1 MSRKGSRPLIL
12 IAVAI
17 AAASYALGAQTAPPT
32 GEWRYIG
39 GDVQHTR
46 YSPLDQ
52 ITADNVSTLEVAWTW
67 RGDNF
72 GPTADPIFRS
82 TPLYVDGLLY
92 TVAGERRTVAA
103 IDPETGERSE
113 EHTSELQ
120 SPCNLVCRLLLEK

>member
-1 MSRKGSRPLIL
+1 MRPRTTRAARTAITGAA
-12 IAVAI
+12 IVA
-17 AAASYALGAQTAPPT
+17 ACYFLNAQTAPPA
-32 GEWRYIG
+32 GERRYIG

-52 ITADNVSTLEVAWTW
+52 ITADNVASLEVAWTW

-82 TPLYVDGLLY
+82 TPLYVGGLLY

-103 IDPETGERSE
+103 IDPETGETIGARHAQQLRQGRS
-113 EHTSELQ
+113 L
-120 SPCNLVCRLLLEK
+120 RRG